1 MKIELTKEEAQNT
14 LAAIN
19 AAIKVSENA
28 IESSAALLPIV
39 GKISEAMKSQPPAEE
54 DTDG

>member
-19 AAIKVSENA
+19 AAIKGSDNA

-39 GKISEAMKSQPPAEE
+39 GKISEAMKSPPAEE
-54 DTDG
+54 KTDG